1 MKLLEEEELSE
12 NSREF
17 LGKIRD
23 QMEKNDF
30 LMQSM
35 VKMSR
40 LEAGILQIRKENK
53 KFYEQSGGELSQAAS
68 GRYYMDFKQKA
79 YDEKR
84 AGCFYRKYELGKQQ
98 TLFFT
103 ADLGVSVQIL
113 TGLAGLITL
122 TVGMGVTYFLYES
135 MNFREI
141 GFAVPL
147 LPLLL
152 AALLSLLVCTLVPV
166 FTWMVLEKNGS
177 IVERIKGVE

>member
-1 MKLLEEEELSE
+1 MELLEEEELSE

-84 AGCFYRKYELGKQQ
+84 AGCFYRKYGAWKAADA
-98 TLFFT
+98 FFY
-103 ADLGVSVQIL
+103 S
-113 TGLAGLITL
+113 
-122 TVGMGVTYFLYES
+122 
-135 MNFREI
+135 
-141 GFAVPL
+141 
-147 LPLLL
+147 
-152 AALLSLLVCTLVPV
+152 
-166 FTWMVLEKNGS
+166 
-177 IVERIKGVE
+177 

>member
-1 MKLLEEEELSE
+1 MNSQEGSFPRLLLVVIIWILSKKLMTKKEQDAFIE
-12 NSREF
+12 
-17 LGKIRD
+17 
-23 QMEKNDF
+23 
-30 LMQSM
+30 SM
-35 VKMSR
+35 
-40 LEAGILQIRKENK
+40 
-53 KFYEQSGGELSQAAS
+53 
-68 GRYYMDFKQKA
+68 
-79 YDEKR
+79 
-84 AGCFYRKYELGKQQ
+84 ELGKQQ

-152 AALLSLLVCTLVPV
+152 AALLSLLICTLVPV

>member
-1 MKLLEEEELSE
+1 MTKKEQDAFIE
-12 NSREF
+12 
-17 LGKIRD
+17 
-23 QMEKNDF
+23 
-30 LMQSM
+30 SM
-35 VKMSR
+35 
-40 LEAGILQIRKENK
+40 
-53 KFYEQSGGELSQAAS
+53 
-68 GRYYMDFKQKA
+68 
-79 YDEKR
+79 
-84 AGCFYRKYELGKQQ
+84 ELGKQQ

-135 MNFREI
+135 MNFRAI

>member
-84 AGCFYRKYELGKQQ
+84 AGCFYRKLGKQQ

>member
-1 MKLLEEEELSE
+1 
-12 NSREF
+12 
-17 LGKIRD
+17 
-23 QMEKNDF
+23 
-30 LMQSM
+30 MQSM

-84 AGCFYRKYELGKQQ
+84 AGCFYRKYGAWKAADA
-98 TLFFT
+98 FFT